1 MEDRDT
7 RRPGR
12 PRKAPDEQKKKYARV
27 SPVDRCR
34 IIDVHRRGGDL
45 KVLSE
50 TLGINIKTVR
60 SIAATDRDTAKTR
73 GGSSKKFGPDVV
85 DALQQIVQ
93 ENPSF
98 TLEQIK
104 RALKEEMP
112 NIEVST
118 STIDRLL
125 DGHGYSV
132 KLLTQRPVDRN
143 RADVKQLRRRY
154 AQWLQSEGT
163 TLTRYYIDETNF
175 NVALASFAVFIA
187 IDPANILDANKAF
200 VSLSLFNILR
210 VPMAFLPMLITFTAM
225 ASVSQSWQNEA
236 HLFLCLHPLKFLR
249 QVTALLKGAVP
260 DFFLLENTVTDNS
273 FTVLIVRSFFVSLGR
288 INKYLRSDELDP
300 NAVQHDTNEVND
312 TCLTTGNPL
321 VIKDASF
328 AWEKHA
334 QPALDDL
341 NISVPTGA
349 LAAVVGSVGS
359 GKSSMLSA
367 FLGDMVK
374 LKGSVNI
381 NGSVAYCPQQAW
393 IQNASVKNNI
403 TFGQPFDRDRYEQV
417 IEACALKQDLDILP
431 GGDDTEVG
439 EKQQYKQPRRHLTF
453 FKDSITGA
461 M

>member
-175 NVALASFAVFIA
+175 NVKTTYIRR
-187 IDPANILDANKAF
+187 IH
-200 VSLSLFNILR
+200 
-210 VPMAFLPMLITFTAM
+210 
-225 ASVSQSWQNEA
+225 
-236 HLFLCLHPLKFLR
+236 HLCR
-249 QVTALLKGAVP
+249 
-260 DFFLLENTVTDNS
+260 
-273 FTVLIVRSFFVSLGR
+273 
-288 INKYLRSDELDP
+288 
-300 NAVQHDTNEVND
+300 
-312 TCLTTGNPL
+312 TG
-321 VIKDASF
+321 
-328 AWEKHA
+328 
-334 QPALDDL
+334 
-341 NISVPTGA
+341 
-349 LAAVVGSVGS
+349 
-359 GKSSMLSA
+359 
-367 FLGDMVK
+367 
-374 LKGSVNI
+374 
-381 NGSVAYCPQQAW
+381 
-393 IQNASVKNNI
+393 
-403 TFGQPFDRDRYEQV
+403 
-417 IEACALKQDLDILP
+417 
-431 GGDDTEVG
+431 
-439 EKQQYKQPRRHLTF
+439 
-453 FKDSITGA
+453 
-461 M
+461 

>member
-1 MEDRDT
+1 MKVCAATTGAMEDRDT

-175 NVALASFAVFIA
+175 NVWCSRSFGRAKRGAPACRLSTSAKGANVNVIACMSANGLVHWTIADKVHWAVLNDFLAEVSRKVSQQEPGIQAVFLFDNA
-187 IDPANILDANKAF
+187 PAHRRAEQAVLAASDHTVKW
-200 VSLSLFNILR
+200 LSSIQLR
-210 VPMAFLPMLITFTAM
+210 SF
-225 ASVSQSWQNEA
+225 SQSS
-236 HLFLCLHPLKFLR
+236 R
-249 QVTALLKGAVP
+249 QV
-260 DFFLLENTVTDNS
+260 
-273 FTVLIVRSFFVSLGR
+273 
-288 INKYLRSDELDP
+288 
-300 NAVQHDTNEVND
+300 
-312 TCLTTGNPL
+312 
-321 VIKDASF
+321 
-328 AWEKHA
+328 
-334 QPALDDL
+334 
-341 NISVPTGA
+341 
-349 LAAVVGSVGS
+349 
-359 GKSSMLSA
+359 
-367 FLGDMVK
+367 
-374 LKGSVNI
+374 
-381 NGSVAYCPQQAW
+381 
-393 IQNASVKNNI
+393 
-403 TFGQPFDRDRYEQV
+403 
-417 IEACALKQDLDILP
+417 
-431 GGDDTEVG
+431 
-439 EKQQYKQPRRHLTF
+439 
-453 FKDSITGA
+453 
-461 M
+461 